1 MSQRG
6 DAKPRSF
13 TRRSLGIRQFSH
25 HSHGRCSY
33 RSASPKARAC
43 SGSAA
48 VFSDRSWGRVQV
60 CRMTMITKTPE
71 TRKSAAKRPKDS
83 SAFKTGQ
90 TAKGRPRKNSE
101 KAAGTESAHAIKQQ
115 LDAVRREHAILQQAI
130 YEAAQIQRKLCSP
143 RQLVWGEFEIAGEI
157 FPVRHLSGDF
167 FKVMQL
173 DDVLGVALG
182 DIAGKGLSAGIWQ
195 AHLIDLIQ
203 RCARTYLHPADVIAG
218 VNRELCLDHSE
229 PPITALFFARLDPQ
243 RNELQYCNAGLPAP
257 LIMRRGTSVDRLEEG
272 GPMLGALQEASYNCG
287 TVYLNPGDVLIAYS
301 DGLTECRNHEDE
313 EFEIGRLSAAVES
326 YNGATANQVLFST
339 LATVLDFADQCPP
352 GDDLTLLVIRRCET
366 KLALPERDNNNK
378 RDKDFSVS

>member
-1 MSQRG
+1 
-6 DAKPRSF
+6 
-13 TRRSLGIRQFSH
+13 
-25 HSHGRCSY
+25 
-33 RSASPKARAC
+33 
-43 SGSAA
+43 
-48 VFSDRSWGRVQV
+48 
-60 CRMTMITKTPE
+60 MTAKTPE
-71 TRKSAAKRPKDS
+71 TRKAAAKRTKNT
-83 SAFKTGQ
+83 SALETGQ
-90 TAKGRPRKNSE
+90 TTKGRRRKNSE
-101 KAAGTESAHAIKQQ
+101 MAATTENIHLIKQQ

-143 RQLVWGEFEIAGEI
+143 RELVWGEFEIAGEI

-203 RCARTYLHPADVIAG
+203 RSARTYLHPADVIAA
-218 VNRELCLDHSE
+218 VNRELCLDHGE
-229 PPITALFFARLDPQ
+229 PPITALFFARLDPKE
-243 RNELQYCNAGLPAP
+243 NELQYCNAGLPAP
-257 LIMRRGTSVDRLEEG
+257 LIMRSGKSVDRLEEG

-287 TVYLNPGDVLIAYS
+287 TVYLNPGDMLIAYS
-301 DGLTECRNHEDE
+301 DGLTECRNRDDQ

-352 GDDLTLLVIRRCET
+352 GDDLTLLVVRRCET
-366 KLALPERDNNNK
+366 QLALSERNNN
-378 RDKDFSVS
+378 RDKNFSVSSRLSSVAVGQTC